1 MKKII
6 LDKIPRITKARKILE
21 KELNVKIALLGR
33 EISITGKPEDE
44 YISERVIEA
53 IDFGFPIDAALM
65 IKEEDLAL
73 EILNIK
79 EHTKRK
85 DYKRIRGR
93 IIGKEGKTKNT
104 ISSLTDCF
112 IEVKD
117 NRVAT
122 VGHPENVKTARQ
134 AIISLIKGTKQAN
147 VYAYL
152 EHHRPLP
159 ENIPEDIEL

>member
-1 MKKII
+1 MRKII
-6 LDKIPRITKARKILE
+6 LEKMPRIIKARKILE

-33 EISITGKPEDE
+33 EISITGKPEEE
-44 YISERVIEA
+44 YIAERVIEA

-85 DYKRIRGR
+85 DYERIRGR

-122 VGHPENVKTARQ
+122 LGHPEKVKNARQ
-134 AIISLIKGTKQAN
+134 AIISLIKGSKQAN

-152 EHHRPLP
+152 EHHQPLP
-159 ENIPEDIEL
+159 ENIPEEIEI

>member
-1 MKKII
+1 MKKMI

-85 DYKRIRGR
+85 DYERIRGR

-159 ENIPEDIEL
+159 KNIPEDIEL

>member
-1 MKKII
+1 MKKMI

>member
-1 MKKII
+1 MKKMI
-6 LDKIPRITKARKILE
+6 LEKIPRIIKARKSLE
-21 KELNVKIALLGR
+21 KELNIKIELSGR

-147 VYAYL
+147 V
-152 EHHRPLP
+152 
-159 ENIPEDIEL
+159 

>member
-1 MKKII
+1 MRKMI
-6 LDKIPRITKARKILE
+6 LDKIPRIIKARKSLE
-21 KELNVKIALLGR
+21 KELGVKIALSGR
-33 EISITGKPEDE
+33 EISIIGKPEEE
-44 YISERVIEA
+44 YIAQRVIDA
-53 IDFGFPIDAALM
+53 IDFGFPIEAALL

-85 DYKRIRGR
+85 DYERIRGR
-93 IIGKEGKTKNT
+93 IIGQGGKTKNT

-122 VGHPENVKTARQ
+122 LGHPENIKNARQ
-134 AIISLIKGTKQAN
+134 AIISLVKGAKQAN

-152 EHHRPLP
+152 EHHKPLP
-159 ENIPEDIEL
+159 ESIQEKIEL